1 MNNLM
6 GKATHRKAS
15 PGETLFGG
23 GKGILIQFRPFE
35 ASTQVAIGPAKEEP
49 VGASPTGYVDRGYY
63 TDIGETESTIQDF
76 VESEEKELGRPLT
89 KEEFQK
95 IVEFV
100 TPELQHDYSEK

>member
-1 MNNLM
+1 M

-23 GKGILIQFRPFE
+23 GKGILIPFSPFE
-35 ASTQVAIGPAKEEP
+35 ASKTVPTEPAKEEP
-49 VGASPTGYVDRGYY
+49 VGAESIRFVDRGWY
-63 TDIGETESTIQDF
+63 TDIGETETTIQDF

-89 KEEFQK
+89 KEELQK

-100 TPELQHDYSEK
+100 TPERQEDYSEE